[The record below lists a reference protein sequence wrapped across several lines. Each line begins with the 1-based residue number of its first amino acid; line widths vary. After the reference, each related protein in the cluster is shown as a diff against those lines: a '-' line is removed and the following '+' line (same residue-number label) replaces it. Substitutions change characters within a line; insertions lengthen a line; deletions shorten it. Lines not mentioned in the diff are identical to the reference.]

1 MGYVTKS
8 LNKKQQKQIYA
19 FKKSIDEAL
28 KGQLTGATNEAL
40 ADRVIKW
47 DPQLQEY
54 ESAFKADGTGNPLVD
69 GYWLRNDVDWVT
81 SSLSLNPGE
90 AFWIENRQAMTQ
102 SVLLAGFVVL
112 DDTNSVLLYPALNL
126 FSYPFSSKIAL
137 NSTRLAEDGAVGA
150 AVIAFAKITEALDKV
165 LP

>member
-1 MGYVTKS
+1 M
-8 LNKKQQKQIYA
+8 
-19 FKKSIDEAL
+19 
-28 KGQLTGATNEAL
+28 
-40 ADRVIKW
+40 
-47 DPQLQEY
+47 
-54 ESAFKADGTGNPLVD
+54 DGH
-69 GYWLRNDVDWVT
+69 WLRNDVDWFT
-81 SSLSLNPGE
+81 SSLSLNSGE

-126 FSYPFSSKIAL
+126 FSYPFSSKITL